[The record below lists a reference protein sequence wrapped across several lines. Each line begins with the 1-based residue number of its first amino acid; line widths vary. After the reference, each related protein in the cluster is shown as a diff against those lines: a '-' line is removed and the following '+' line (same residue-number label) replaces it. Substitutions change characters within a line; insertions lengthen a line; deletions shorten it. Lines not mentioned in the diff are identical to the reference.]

1 MIQKTVVVTGS
12 ESFIGAALAKGCA
25 SSDITIVGIDTI
37 STGKPRHHAI
47 DIRNPEIADVIPQN
61 ADALVHLAAIS
72 RDRDCRENTGLAFDI
87 NVNGTLN
94 LMKAARA
101 RGVRQFVFASSEW
114 VYGDIGGIDKVQRED
129 DPIDITHMTSEYAIT
144 KLVGEQLLRISAQR
158 GFCPVTV
165 LRFSIVYGSRPKPM
179 TAVEGLLREVGELDV
194 VDINGSASSARR
206 FIYVDDIASGII
218 ASLGQTGF
226 QIFNLSGDRL
236 VSLRDVFDAASKLL
250 GRTPQL
256 KETDPAAITI
266 RNPDNARAKSILG
279 WAPRID
285 IASGLAKLL
294 AARSSPD

>member
-1 MIQKTVVVTGS
+1 VIQKTVVVTGS

-114 VYGDIGGIDKVQRED
+114 VYGDIGGIDNVQRED
-129 DPIDITHMTSEYAIT
+129 DPIDITRASSEYAIT
-144 KLVGEQLLRISAQR
+144 KVVGEQLLRLSEKR
-158 GFCPVTV
+158 GFCAVTV
-165 LRFSIVYGSRPKPM
+165 LRFGIVYGPRPKPM
-179 TAVEGLLREVGELDV
+179 TAVEGLLREVAELDV

-206 FIYVDDIASGII
+206 FIYVEDIASGII

-236 VSLRDVFDAASKLL
+236 VSLREVFNQASKLL
-250 GRTPQL
+250 ARSPQL
-256 KETDPAAITI
+256 KESDPAAITV
-266 RNPDNARAKSILG
+266 RNPDNSRAKSILG
-279 WAPRID
+279 WAPRVD
-285 IASGLAKLL
+285 IASGLAKLW
-294 AARSSPD
+294 AARSSPN